1 MNYLRNEDFRLIIQ
15 DQNLQQIISND
26 QTILDSAE
34 IVAVEEITSY
44 LSQRYDTK
52 TAFKNIQNFGA
63 AIAFKKG
70 DIIDLTAPPYAINTA
85 YSTNALVLSAGSIY
99 RALQSVNSITPTN
112 DLVNWKLISKDQT
125 LFYAILDSTGNYPDN
140 ATYWA
145 QGDNRYQLLVVYAVD
160 VAIYHML
167 SRISPRNI
175 PQIRIDRYESA
186 KNHLDKIARGNINVE
201 LPLLAPIQGSRVVYG
216 GNAPITHFY

>member
-1 MNYLRNEDFRLIIQ
+1 MNYLRNEDFRLLIQ

-44 LSQRYDTK
+44 LSQRYDTS

-63 AIAFKKG
+63 AIAYKKG
-70 DIIDLTAPPYAINTA
+70 DIIDLTAPPYAINTT
-85 YSTNALVLSAGSIY
+85 YLTNALVLSGGNIFK
-99 RALQSVNSITPTN
+99 ALQTVNNITPIN
-112 DLVNWKLISKDQT
+112 DNINWKLISKDQT
-125 LFYAILDSTGNYPDN
+125 LFYALLDSTGNYPDN
-140 ATYWA
+140 ITYWA

-160 VAIYHML
+160 IAIYHIL

-175 PQIRIDRYESA
+175 PQLRIDRYESA
-186 KNHLDKIARGNINVE
+186 KNHLDKIARGNINVV
-201 LPLLAPIQGSRVVYG
+201 LPTIAPIQGSRIVFG

>member
-1 MNYLRNEDFRLIIQ
+1 MNYLRNEDFRLLIQ

-26 QTILDSAE
+26 QTILDSVE

-63 AIAFKKG
+63 AIAYKKG
-70 DIIDLTAPPYAINTA
+70 DIIDLTAPPYAINTTYLA
-85 YSTNALVLSAGSIY
+85 NTLVLSGGNIFK
-99 RALQSVNSITPTN
+99 ALQTVINITPIN
-112 DLVNWKLISKDQT
+112 DNVNWKLISKDQT

-140 ATYWA
+140 TTYWT

-160 VAIYHML
+160 IAIYHLL

-175 PQIRIDRYESA
+175 PQLRIDRYESA

-201 LPLLAPIQGSRVVYG
+201 LATLAPIQGSRIVFG